1 MKKNNILYIGN
12 NLVEKTNYATSMD
25 ILSSLLKLEGF
36 AIYKSSSKSNK
47 ILRLLEMCF
56 AVFHYRTKVNYVLI
70 DTYSTSNFYYAL
82 LTSQLCRLFR
92 LKYLPILHGGNLP
105 YRLHHNPTLSSLI
118 FNNSF
123 QNIAPSGYLKH
134 EFEIKGYTTLL
145 IPNVIPIIKY
155 NFKNRLRLLPKLLY
169 VRSFAKIYNPTMAIE
184 VLKELK
190 KTYSK
195 AVLCMVGPDKDGTL
209 NDVQLLIDRYE
220 LHDSVEIT
228 GVLSKSEW
236 HKKSEE
242 FDIFIN
248 TTNVDNTP
256 ISVIE
261 AMALGLPV
269 VSTNVGGLPYL
280 IDDNKDGVLVDK
292 EQPIL
297 MAKKIVEIIE
307 ENKSSFAKMA
317 RCKVENFDWSVV
329 RRQWLKLLNNHE

>member
-1 MKKNNILYIGN
+1 MKKNKILYIGN
-12 NLVEKTNYATSMD
+12 NLVKKTNYATSMD

-36 AIYKSSSKSNK
+36 TIYKSSSKSNK
-47 ILRLLEMCF
+47 ILRLIEMCF
-56 AVFHYRTKVNYVLI
+56 AIIRYKNKVEYVLL

-105 YRLHHNPTLSSLI
+105 YRLKQNPKLSSLI

-123 QNIAPSGYLKH
+123 QNIAPSGYLKY

-145 IPNVIPIIKY
+145 IPNVIPIANY
-155 NFKNRLRLLPKLLY
+155 TFKERKKITPKLLY
-169 VRSFAKIYNPTMAIE
+169 VRAFASIYNPTMAIE

-190 KTYSK
+190 KKYPEAT
-195 AVLCMVGPDKDGTL
+195 LCMIGPDKDGTL
-209 NDVQLLIDRYE
+209 KDVKHLINTYD
-220 LHDSVEIT
+220 LQDSVEIT
-228 GVLSKSEW
+228 GVLPKKEW
-236 HKKSEE
+236 HEKSKD

-280 IDDNKDGVLVDK
+280 ISSNVDGVLVDK

-297 MAKKIVEIIE
+297 MANEIHKIIE
-307 ENKSSFAKMA
+307 ENKSSFAKKA
-317 RCKVENFDWSVV
+317 RSKVENFDWSVV
-329 RRQWLKLLNNHE
+329 RNQWLKLLQ

>member
-1 MKKNNILYIGN
+1 
-12 NLVEKTNYATSMD
+12 
-25 ILSSLLKLEGF
+25 
-36 AIYKSSSKSNK
+36 
-47 ILRLLEMCF
+47 MCF
-56 AVFHYRTKVNYVLI
+56 AIIRYKNKVEYVLL

-105 YRLHHNPTLSSLI
+105 YRLKQNPKLSSLI

-123 QNIAPSGYLKH
+123 QNIAPSGYLKY

-145 IPNVIPIIKY
+145 IPNVIPIANY
-155 NFKNRLRLLPKLLY
+155 TFKERKKITPKLLY
-169 VRSFAKIYNPTMAIE
+169 VRAFASIYNPTMAIE

-190 KTYSK
+190 KIYPE
-195 AVLCMVGPDKDGTL
+195 AILCMIGPDKDGTL
-209 NDVQLLIDRYE
+209 KDVKHLINTYD
-220 LHDSVEIT
+220 LQDSVEIT
-228 GVLSKSEW
+228 GVLPKKEW
-236 HKKSEE
+236 HEKSKD

-280 IDDNKDGVLVDK
+280 ISSNVDGVLVHK
-292 EQPIL
+292 
-297 MAKKIVEIIE
+297 IIE
-307 ENKSSFAKMA
+307 ENKSSFAKKA
-317 RCKVENFDWSVV
+317 RSKVANFDWNIVKNE
-329 RRQWLKLLNNHE
+329 WLHTLK

>member
-1 MKKNNILYIGN
+1 MKKSKVLYIGN
-12 NLVEKTNYATSMD
+12 NLVKKTNYATSMD
-25 ILSSLLKLEGF
+25 ILSDLLISEGF
-36 AIYKSSSKSNK
+36 TIHKSSSKSNK
-47 ILRLLEMCF
+47 ILRLLGMIYAIF
-56 AVFHYRTKVNYVLI
+56 RYKNKIDYVLI
-70 DTYSTSNFYYAL
+70 DTYSTSNFYYSL
-82 LTSQLCRLFR
+82 FTSQLCRL
-92 LKYLPILHGGNLP
+92 LNLHYLPILHGGNLP
-105 YRLHHNPTLSSLI
+105 YRLHHNPKLSSLI

-134 EFEIKGYTTLL
+134 EFEVKGYTTLL
-145 IPNVIPIIKY
+145 IPNVIPITKY
-155 NFKNRLRLLPKLLY
+155 NFKNRQKLQPRLLY
-169 VRSFAKIYNPTMAIE
+169 VRSFAKIYNPTMAVE

-190 KTYSK
+190 NTYSK

-209 NDVQLLIDRYE
+209 NDVQQLIDRYQ

-236 HKKSEE
+236 HKKSED

-307 ENKSSFAKMA
+307 ENKNSFAKMA

-329 RRQWLKLLNNHE
+329 RRQWFKLLNNHE

>member
-1 MKKNNILYIGN
+1 MKKNKILYIGN
-12 NLVEKTNYATSMD
+12 NLVKKTNYATSMD

-36 AIYKSSSKSNK
+36 TIYKSSSKSNK
-47 ILRLLEMCF
+47 ILRLIEMCF
-56 AVFHYRTKVNYVLI
+56 AIIRYKNKVEYVLL

-105 YRLHHNPTLSSLI
+105 YRLKQNPKSSSLI

-123 QNIAPSGYLKH
+123 QNIAPSGYLKY

-145 IPNVIPIIKY
+145 IPNVIPIANY
-155 NFKNRLRLLPKLLY
+155 TFKERKKITPKLLY
-169 VRSFAKIYNPTMAIE
+169 VRAFASIYNPTMAIE

-190 KTYSK
+190 KIYPE
-195 AVLCMVGPDKDGTL
+195 AILCMIGPDKDGTL
-209 NDVQLLIDRYE
+209 KDVKHLINTYD
-220 LHDSVEIT
+220 LQDSVEIT
-228 GVLSKSEW
+228 GVLPKKEW
-236 HKKSEE
+236 HEKSKD

-280 IDDNKDGVLVDK
+280 ISNNIDGVLVDK
-292 EQPIL
+292 EQPLL
-297 MAKKIVEIIE
+297 MANEIHKIIE
-307 ENKSSFAKMA
+307 KNKSSFAKKA
-317 RCKVENFDWSVV
+317 RSKVENFDWSVV
-329 RRQWLKLLNNHE
+329 KNEWLKLLQ

>member
-1 MKKNNILYIGN
+1 MKKIKILYIGN

-36 AIYKSSSKSNK
+36 TIYKSSSKSNK

-56 AVFHYRTKVNYVLI
+56 AIFHYRTKVNYVLI
-70 DTYSTSNFYYAL
+70 DTFSTSNFYYAL

-105 YRLHHNPTLSSLI
+105 YRLKQNPKLSSLI

-123 QNIAPSGYLKH
+123 QNVAPSGYLKY
-134 EFEIKGYTTLL
+134 EFEIKGYKSLL

-155 NFKNRLRLLPKLLY
+155 NFKNRQRLQPKLLY

-190 KTYSK
+190 KIYPE
-195 AVLCMVGPDKDGTL
+195 AILCMIGPDKDGTL
-209 NDVQLLIDRYE
+209 KDVKHLINTYD

-261 AMALGLPV
+261 AMALGLPI
-269 VSTNVGGLPYL
+269 VSTNVGGMPYL
-280 IDDNKDGVLVDK
+280 IDNNKDGILVVK
-292 EQPIL
+292 EEPLL
-297 MAKKIVEIIE
+297 MVNEIHKIIE
-307 ENKSSFAKMA
+307 KNNISLTINA
-317 RCKVENFDWSVV
+317 RTKVENYDWNVV
-329 RRQWLKLLNNHE
+329 RNQWLNLLK

>member
-36 AIYKSSSKSNK
+36 TVYKSSSKSNK
-47 ILRLLEMCF
+47 MLRLLEMCF
-56 AVFHYRTKVNYVLI
+56 TIISFRTKFDYVLI
-70 DTYSTSNFYYAL
+70 DTYSTSNFYYAFI
-82 LTSQLCRLFR
+82 TSQLCRIFNLR
-92 LKYLPILHGGNLP
+92 YLPILRGGNLP
-105 YRLHHNPTLSSLI
+105 YRLDHNPTLSSLI

-134 EFEIKGYTTLL
+134 EFEIKGYKTLL

-195 AVLCMVGPDKDGTL
+195 AVLCMVGPNKDGTL
-209 NDVQLLIDRYE
+209 NDVQQLIDRYE

-242 FDIFIN
+242 FDVFIN

-256 ISVIE
+256 VSVIE
-261 AMALGLPV
+261 AMALGLPI
-269 VSTNVGGLPYL
+269 VSTNVGGMPFLVEN
-280 IDDNKDGVLVDK
+280 NKDGLLVEK
-292 EQPIL
+292 NNAIEMAIRIIEIL
-297 MAKKIVEIIE
+297 EKNNISLVKNARIKAESFDCNIVKNKWVEI
-307 ENKSSFAKMA
+307 
-317 RCKVENFDWSVV
+317 
-329 RRQWLKLLNNHE
+329 LK

>member
-1 MKKNNILYIGN
+1 MKKSNILYIGN

-36 AIYKSSSKSNK
+36 TIYKSSSKSNK
-47 ILRLLEMCF
+47 MLRLLEMCF
-56 AVFHYRTKVNYVLI
+56 AIFHYRTKVNYVLI
-70 DTYSTSNFYYAL
+70 DTYSTSNFYFAL

-105 YRLHHNPTLSSLI
+105 YRLKQNPKLSSLI

-134 EFEIKGYTTLL
+134 EFELEGYTTLL
-145 IPNVIPIIKY
+145 IPNVIPITNY
-155 NFKNRLRLLPKLLY
+155 TFKERKIITPKLLY
-169 VRSFAKIYNPTMAIE
+169 VRAFASIYKPTMAIE

-190 KTYSK
+190 KKYPEAT
-195 AVLCMVGPDKDGTL
+195 LCMIGPDKDGTIK
-209 NDVQLLIDRYE
+209 DVKHLINTYD
-220 LHDSVEIT
+220 LQDSVEIT
-228 GVLSKSEW
+228 GVLSKKEW

-261 AMALGLPV
+261 AMALGLPI
-269 VSTNVGGLPYL
+269 VSTNVGGMPYL
-280 IDDNKDGVLVDK
+280 IDNNKDGILVVK
-292 EQPIL
+292 EEPLL
-297 MAKKIVEIIE
+297 MVNEIHKIIE
-307 ENKSSFAKMA
+307 KNNISLTINA
-317 RCKVENFDWSVV
+317 RTKVENYDWSVV
-329 RRQWLKLLNNHE
+329 RNQWLNLLK

>member
-1 MKKNNILYIGN
+1 MKKSNILYIGN

-36 AIYKSSSKSNK
+36 TVYKSSSKSNK
-47 ILRLLEMCF
+47 MLRLLEMCF
-56 AVFHYRTKVNYVLI
+56 TIISFRTKFDYVLI
-70 DTYSTSNFYYAL
+70 DTYSTSNFYYAFI
-82 LTSQLCRLFR
+82 TSQLCRIFNLR
-92 LKYLPILHGGNLP
+92 YLPILRGGNLP
-105 YRLHHNPTLSSLI
+105 YRLDHNPTLSSLI

-134 EFEIKGYTTLL
+134 EFEIKGYKTLL

-195 AVLCMVGPDKDGTL
+195 AVLCMVGPNKDGTL
-209 NDVQLLIDRYE
+209 NDVQQLIDRYE

-242 FDIFIN
+242 FDVFIN

-256 ISVIE
+256 VSVIE
-261 AMALGLPV
+261 AMALGLPI
-269 VSTNVGGLPYL
+269 VSTNVGGMPFLVEN
-280 IDDNKDGVLVDK
+280 NKDGLLVEK
-292 EQPIL
+292 NNAIEMAIRIIEIL
-297 MAKKIVEIIE
+297 EKNNISLVKNARIKAESFDCNIVKNKWVEI
-307 ENKSSFAKMA
+307 
-317 RCKVENFDWSVV
+317 
-329 RRQWLKLLNNHE
+329 LK

>member
-1 MKKNNILYIGN
+1 MKKNKILYIGN
-12 NLVEKTNYATSMD
+12 NLVKKTNYATSMD
-25 ILSSLLKLEGF
+25 ILSNLLKLEGF
-36 AIYKSSSKSNK
+36 TIYRSSSKSNK
-47 ILRLLEMCF
+47 IRRLLEMCF
-56 AVFHYRTKVNYVLI
+56 AIIRYKNKVDYVLI

-105 YRLHHNPTLSSLI
+105 YRLKQSPKLSSLI

-123 QNIAPSGYLKH
+123 QNIAPSGYLKY
-134 EFEIKGYTTLL
+134 EFEIKGYKSLL
-145 IPNVIPIIKY
+145 IPNVIPIANY
-155 NFKNRLRLLPKLLY
+155 TFKERKKITPKLLF
-169 VRSFAKIYNPTMAIE
+169 VRAFASIYNPNMAIE

-190 KTYSK
+190 KKYPEAT
-195 AVLCMVGPDKDGTL
+195 LCMIGPDKDGTL
-209 NDVQLLIDRYE
+209 KDVKHLINTYD
-220 LHDSVEIT
+220 LQDSVEIT
-228 GVLSKSEW
+228 GVLPKKEW
-236 HKKSEE
+236 HEKSKD

-280 IDDNKDGVLVDK
+280 ISSNVDGVLVDK

-297 MAKKIVEIIE
+297 MANEIHKIIE
-307 ENKSSFAKMA
+307 ENKSSFAKKA
-317 RCKVENFDWSVV
+317 RSKVANFDWSIVKNE
-329 RRQWLKLLNNHE
+329 WLHTLK

>member
-1 MKKNNILYIGN
+1 MKKSNILYIGN

-36 AIYKSSSKSNK
+36 TIYKSSSKSNK
-47 ILRLLEMCF
+47 MLRLLEMCF
-56 AVFHYRTKVNYVLI
+56 AVFQFRTRVNYVLI

-82 LTSQLCRLFR
+82 ITSQLCRLFR
-92 LKYLPILHGGNLP
+92 LKYIPILRGGNLP
-105 YRLHHNPTLSSLI
+105 YRLKQNPKLSSLI

-134 EFEIKGYTTLL
+134 EFDLKEYTTLL
-145 IPNVIPIIKY
+145 IPNVIPIASYI
-155 NFKNRLRLLPKLLY
+155 FKERKKITPKLLY
-169 VRSFAKIYNPTMAIE
+169 VRAFAKIYNPTMAIE

-190 KTYSK
+190 KIYSK

-209 NDVQLLIDRYE
+209 YDVQQLIDRYQ
-220 LHDSVEIT
+220 LHHRVEIT
-228 GVLSKSEW
+228 GVLSKKEW
-236 HKKSEE
+236 HKKSED

-280 IDDNKDGVLVDK
+280 ISNNIDGVLVDK

-297 MAKKIVEIIE
+297 MANQIAEIIE
-307 ENKSSFAKMA
+307 KNKSSFAKKA
-317 RCKVENFDWSVV
+317 RSKVEKFDWSVV
-329 RRQWLKLLNNHE
+329 RNQWLKLLQ